1 MIATAAMMNEFYSTT
16 LGTLLGPSATLA
28 VAATLVTLAVLVFG
42 LVFEAREERQ
52 RRTASPALSRAA
64 TLPKV
69 SSLAADCP
77 PYAA

>member
-28 VAATLVTLAVLVFG
+28 VAATLVTLAVLVLG
-42 LVFEAREERQ
+42 LAFEAREERQ
-52 RRTASPALSRAA
+52 RRNASRAFSRAA
-64 TLPKV
+64 IPPRAP
-69 SSLAADCP
+69 SLAANCP